1 LIQAKRDKKKLPDTV
16 MTTETETVV
25 MEKTSIESFL
35 QPANDAVDNAHKK
48 QFYTLLMQGLQDYM
62 IYRFQLQAQTV
73 HTAAAVAILKQQQ
86 LTEEADRYQQL
97 MSACEITVFSPLELT
112 DNREELLHAAQ
123 KLLQQIEA
131 KHSV

>member
-1 LIQAKRDKKKLPDTV
+1 
-16 MTTETETVV
+16 
-25 MEKTSIESFL
+25 
-35 QPANDAVDNAHKK
+35 
-48 QFYTLLMQGLQDYM
+48 M